1 VAQLVAHLRC
11 MQRVTSSNLVISTRR
26 SLIKRSKRLRRRK
39 KMLKKRR
46 KDRKRRE
53 RVERHWK
60 ERIQRKRIAK
70 DQRRPKEEREEA
82 EKKLRLEG
90 SNRNQSITRVR
101 NRCVDTGN
109 PRFVIRWFRRSG
121 LQVRER
127 ALVGKLPGVYKIS
140 W

>member
-1 VAQLVAHLRC
+1 
-11 MQRVTSSNLVISTRR
+11 
-26 SLIKRSKRLRRRK
+26 
-39 KMLKKRR
+39 MLKKRR

-53 RVERHWK
+53 LVEQNYKKRM
-60 ERIQRKRIAK
+60 QRKRIAQ
-70 DQRRPKEEREEA
+70 DYRRPTEQRKEA
-82 EKKLRLEG
+82 ENQLKREG
-90 SNRNQSITRVR
+90 ADRNQSRTRVR

-127 ALVGKLPGVYKIS
+127 ALAGKLPGVYKIS